1 MRTLGILAH
10 VDAGKTTLSERMLF
24 LAGTIRS
31 CGEVEDGLATLDS
44 LPEEQERGITIETG
58 VERLVW
64 RGVEIQLLDT
74 PGHVDFG
81 SEVGGVLGALDGAVL
96 VVSGTRHLQTQT
108 LSAWNKLSAEKVPTL
123 VFVNRLDAGGS
134 DLDETLLRLRGELG
148 RRPLLLTLP
157 FYKDENLVGVVDVLN
172 RVAVVNEPG
181 DAGAFRTE
189 SVPAEMRARVDALH
203 EELVLAAGEADE
215 AVAERWI
222 LERGADTG
230 AVVRALA
237 ERLRAGDVLPVWAGA
252 AKRCVGVRQL
262 LNGVVWFLRDGRNV
276 RPDAALRVV
285 RARWSASAGRWHMV
299 QAMRDLAAAELPGML
314 SLRAGVLE
322 PTESVRAG
330 EVFAI
335 GRPEPEW
342 RPGDLVG
349 LSGGVVARENRS
361 WEEPLLEQRVEPK
374 DDRSAAEMPKALAEL
389 QAIDPSLRA
398 RPDDDGLGWIVSGV
412 GEVHL
417 DVTMERLKRDF
428 GLKFKVR
435 EPQVQRRERWCA
447 PQRDLE
453 MECGSGNFRARCRLS
468 LLPWEGEGVSV
479 VAETE
484 NLATGLP
491 RKVFDAAVEEWS
503 RRGVLGRGFVAH
515 LKILVHEAE
524 WTEPFLPG
532 IFKKMVDD
540 LFRLRASG
548 QSVRVEEPLVELEIW
563 TPSEH
568 HGAVLND
575 LAARSGKV
583 NSEDCDGYH
592 WRVNAEMPLSS
603 LIGYAVS
610 LRSIS
615 RGAATFTPLA
625 EGWNEK
631 V

>member
-24 LAGTIRS
+24 LAGTIRG
-31 CGEVEDGLATLDS
+31 CGEVEDGLATLDY

-58 VERLVW
+58 VERLRW
-64 RGVEIQLLDT
+64 RGCEIQLLDT

-108 LSAWNKLSAEKVPTL
+108 LSAWNKLSSEKVPTL
-123 VFVNRLDAGGS
+123 VFVNRLDAEGS
-134 DLDETLLRLRGELG
+134 DLDETLARLRGELG
-148 RRPLLLTLP
+148 RKPLLMTLP
-157 FYKDENLVGVVDVLN
+157 FHDGENLVGVVDVLN
-172 RVAVVNEPG
+172 RAVVRNDP
-181 DAGAFRTE
+181 DDPAAFRTE
-189 SVPAEMRARVDALH
+189 EVPEALRARVDALH
-203 EELVLAAGEADE
+203 EEIVLAAGEADE
-215 AVAERWI
+215 GLAERWI
-222 LERGADTG
+222 LEREADTA
-230 AVVRALA
+230 AVVRALG
-237 ERLRAGDVLPVWAGA
+237 ERLRAGDVLPVWSGA

-262 LNGVVWFLRDGRNV
+262 LNGVVWFLRDGRSL
-276 RPDAALRVV
+276 RADAALRVV
-285 RARWSASAGRWHMV
+285 RARWSPSAGRWHMV
-299 QAMRDLAAAELPGML
+299 QAMRDLDAADLPGML

-322 PTESVRAG
+322 PAESVRAG
-330 EVFAI
+330 EVFALR
-335 GRPEPEW
+335 RPGLEW

-374 DDRSAAEMPKALAEL
+374 NDQSAAEMSAALAEL
-389 QAIDPSLRA
+389 QAIDPSLRV
-398 RPDDDGLGWIVSGV
+398 RQDEDGQGWIVSGV

-417 DVTMERLKRDF
+417 DVTVERLKRDF
-428 GLKFKVR
+428 GLRFKVR
-435 EPQVQRRERWCA
+435 EPQVQRRERWCV
-447 PQRDLE
+447 PQRDLS
-453 MECGSGNFRARCRLS
+453 MECENGNFRARCRLS
-468 LLPWEGEGVSV
+468 LLPWEGDGVSV

-484 NLATGLP
+484 RLATGLP
-491 RKVFDAAVEEWS
+491 REVFDAAVEEWA
-503 RRGVLGRGFVAH
+503 RRGALGRGFLAH
-515 LKILVHEAE
+515 LKIVVHEAE
-524 WTEPFLPG
+524 WSEPFLPG

-548 QSVRVEEPLVELEIW
+548 RSVRVEEPLVRLEIW

-568 HGAVLND
+568 HGVVLND

-603 LIGYAVS
+603 LIGYAVA

-615 RGAATFTPLA
+615 RGTATFTPLA
-625 EGWNEK
+625 EGWDEK